1 MELKWEECGK
11 DLVKSSRSHGGRITR
26 ELGEREKEG
35 RGGGDTRIGP
45 DLEFLPSLRCGDE
58 PGPTWSA

>member
-1 MELKWEECGK
+1 M
-11 DLVKSSRSHGGRITR
+11 VKASRSHGGRITR
-26 ELGEREKEG
+26 ELGERERERGAGEGRG

-45 DLEFLPSLRCGDE
+45 DLEFLPSLGCGDE